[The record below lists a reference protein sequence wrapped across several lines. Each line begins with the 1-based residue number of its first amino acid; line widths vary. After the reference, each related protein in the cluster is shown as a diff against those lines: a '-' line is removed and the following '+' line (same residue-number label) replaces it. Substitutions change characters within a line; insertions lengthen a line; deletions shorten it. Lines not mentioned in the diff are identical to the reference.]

1 MNKLADQLL
10 YADDLSRVYDVINDV
25 LDAQESGE
33 LSNPK
38 RVARI
43 VYKLETFCDIHK
55 VRTNDLITLKE
66 KVEKA
71 RSEYRILNQKY
82 RDAVDTASNTKQL
95 LNKVLNDKMEGVSK

>member
-10 YADDLSRVYDVINDV
+10 YADDLKRLYDILNDL
-25 LDAQESGE
+25 LDAQDKGE
-33 LSNPK
+33 LSNPR

-43 VYKLETFCDIHK
+43 VHKLETFTDIHK

-82 RDAVDTASNTKQL
+82 RDAVESAKMSKQL
-95 LNKVLNDKMEGVSK
+95 LNKVLNDKMEGVDK

>member
-1 MNKLADQLL
+1 MKIAEQLL
-10 YADDLSRVYDVINDV
+10 YADDLSRVYDMINDV
-25 LDAQESGE
+25 
-33 LSNPK
+33 
-38 RVARI
+38 
-43 VYKLETFCDIHK
+43 LETFCDIHK

-82 RDAVDTASNTKQL
+82 RDAVDTAKNTKQL